1 MKDLVD
7 KLEFVRTQILARYSV
22 GDLNA
27 EWYVFPPPYS
37 RAETNELPILSC
49 RAVSL
54 VQHVVRTFILH
65 ASITRPL
72 GEMGKLQLT
81 TDMTELEFALSA
93 FMVLGDDTPST
104 PVTPSAGGPQRKQSN
119 RNSVRRP
126 VAKLESIGSDYW
138 ALRGL
143 RFVLSFFRQ

>member
-1 MKDLVD
+1 MLNGTYSFLHIPRS
-7 KLEFVRTQILARYSV
+7 KLT
-22 GDLNA
+22 
-27 EWYVFPPPYS
+27 S
-37 RAETNELPILSC
+37 RPILCC
-49 RAVSL
+49 RAISL

-65 ASITRPL
+65 ASSTRPL

-93 FMVLGDDTPST
+93 FMVLGDDAPST
-104 PVTPSAGGPQRKQSN
+104 PVTPSSAGGPQRKQSN
-119 RNSVRRP
+119 RNSIRRP

-143 RFVLSFFRQ
+143 RFVVPCFRQ